1 MWDYISSKPAIGAL
15 GVDGAFDSHTVPP
28 ISFAPSD
35 SGSASLRISAAGAAR
50 CILAGDH
57 GLVLATEHWRE
68 APQAH
73 CRSNPKSPV
82 QHHRPERGILLREK
96 VKAVT
101 TGAQPRGGQLVLS
114 RLAVQ
119 QRNQGLSRGRR
130 LNRGAGHDLP
140 RADGLPVEALV
151 SVTVRVERGAVE

>member
-15 GVDGAFDSHTVPP
+15 RCQWCVRLAHASADLLCS
-28 ISFAPSD
+28 
-35 SGSASLRISAAGAAR
+35 SGSVPRRSGFRQPAPNVASSPGTMGSSLPLRTGAKRRKQIAGV
-50 CILAGDH
+50 IPH
-57 GLVLATEHWRE
+57 
-68 APQAH
+68 APF
-73 CRSNPKSPV
+73 

>member
-1 MWDYISSKPAIGAL
+1 MCDYISFKTGDWRLAVSMVRSTRTRFRRSPLLLRI
-15 GVDGAFDSHTVPP
+15 
-28 ISFAPSD
+28 
-35 SGSASLRISAAGAAR
+35 GSASLRISAAGTER

-57 GLVLATEHWRE
+57 GLVLATEHWCE